1 MSKIKTIP
9 FSNVVEYYQ
18 RMQPNGHWFDAD
30 TKRFFGCRLP
40 STAYETTAGLL
51 FISSELDFDRV
62 RRYYNVRRQ
71 KLTGDIETIGQ
82 FNAYRTRAEALNA
95 VRNLHA
101 GA

>member
-18 RMQPNGHWFDAD
+18 RLRPEGHWFDAG

-40 STAYETTAGLL
+40 KAAFETNAGLL
-51 FISSELDFDRV
+51 FISSELDFNRE

-71 KLTGDIETIGQ
+71 KLNGDIETIGE
-82 FNAYRTRAEALNA
+82 FNAYRTRAEAMNA

-101 GA
+101 GV